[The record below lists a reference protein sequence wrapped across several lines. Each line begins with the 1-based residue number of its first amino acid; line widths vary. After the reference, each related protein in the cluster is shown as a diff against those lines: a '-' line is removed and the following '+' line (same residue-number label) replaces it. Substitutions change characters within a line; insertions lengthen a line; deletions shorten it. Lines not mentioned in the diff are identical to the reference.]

1 MIKTQAQIKELKV
14 IILGSIG
21 VGKTSL
27 ITRYKTGKF
36 FENTPSTLAPNYANI
51 EKIINNKKYELNIW
65 DTAGQEK
72 FNSLTQSFIKDAK
85 IVLIVYSIIDK
96 KSFEDLDFWLNL
108 VKQTIGDKGYSLA
121 VIANKNDLYL
131 ESEISDKKG
140 KNYAKKINALWASTS
155 AKKDDKGIE
164 ELMNQLIIDFIKIE
178 EIEGIK
184 RIESIR
190 LDSKNTFEKQEEKGC
205 CNNNNKK
212 KTKNKIYYDN
222 NKGSLDSYKEE
233 KDKKEEKDE
242 DIF

>member
-1 MIKTQAQIKELKV
+1 MSKNEAQIKELKV

-36 FENTPSTLAPNYANI
+36 LENTPSTLAPNYANI

-155 AKKDDKGIE
+155 AKADDKGIE
-164 ELMNQLIIDFIKIE
+164 ELMNQLIIDYIKIE

-212 KTKNKIYYDN
+212 KTKNKLYYDN
-222 NKGSLDSYKEE
+222 NKGSIDSYKEE
-233 KDKKEEKDE
+233 RDEKEEKDE

>member
-1 MIKTQAQIKELKV
+1 MSKNEAQIKELKV

-140 KNYAKKINALWASTS
+140 KNYAKKINALWISTS
-155 AKKDDKGIE
+155 AKKDDNGIE
-164 ELMNQLIIDFIKIE
+164 ELMNQLIIDYIKIE
-178 EIEGIK
+178 EIEGNKHIK
-184 RIESIR
+184 SIR
-190 LDSKNTFEKQEEKGC
+190 LDSKNTFEKQEEK
-205 CNNNNKK
+205 
-212 KTKNKIYYDN
+212 
-222 NKGSLDSYKEE
+222 
-233 KDKKEEKDE
+233 DE